1 MKKYRK
7 RREIKIK
14 KMKTNFGF
22 IRVAAAV
29 PELRVSD
36 ASFNAAKIIEL
47 MHAAEEKRAQVVCFP
62 ELCVSS
68 YTCADLFFQ
77 QQLQE
82 EVLKA
87 LSEIQMAT
95 LSVSCAV
102 IVGAPLRF
110 RNRLFNT
117 AVVLQKGR
125 IIGIVPKTF
134 LPNHGEFYEKRWF
147 ASGKNLRGQSIVC
160 NEQEVPFGSD
170 LIFSTPSFSFGI
182 EICEDLWAPLPPST
196 ELCMAGAEIIFNPSA
211 SNELIGKHE
220 YRLQLIEQQSAR
232 CHAGYV
238 YSSAGMYEST
248 TDLVFSGSAI
258 IAENGKILD
267 TSKRFSLDSQMI
279 YSEIDVDRIRF
290 ERMHNSNF
298 SIDALQQTYRKIEML
313 EQPLELKE
321 IKRTVSPYPFVPPIE
336 KREESCGEIFAI
348 QTAGLAK
355 RWQHTQAKSLIVG
368 ISGGLDSTLALLVCV
383 RTADKLSFSRNSIIG
398 VTMPGFGT
406 TDRTYGNALNLMNSL
421 GVTGLE
427 ISIKE
432 ACLQHFKDIGHDP
445 NIHDVIF
452 ENTQARE
459 RTQILMDLANKYEGL
474 VIGTGDLSELALG
487 WATYN
492 GDHMSMY
499 GVNSGIPKTLVRYLV
514 EYVAQSMEEKTKNIL
529 EDILNTPVSPELLPA
544 DEKGEIHQKTEDLVG
559 PYELHDFF
567 LYYFVRF
574 GFSPQKILF
583 LAQKAFNDKYT
594 EVTIRKWLKVFLR
607 RFYAQQFK
615 RSCLPD
621 GPKVG
626 SINLSPRGDWRMPS
640 DACFHWDD
648 II

>member
-1 MKKYRK
+1 M
-7 RREIKIK
+7 EI
-14 KMKTNFGF
+14 NYGF
-22 IRVAAAV
+22 VRIAAAV
-29 PELRVSD
+29 PELKVSD
-36 ASFNAAKIIEL
+36 VLFNTEKIIEL
-47 MHAAEEKRAQVVCFP
+47 IHVAEENRTQVVCFP
-62 ELCVSS
+62 ELCITG

-147 ASGKNLRGQSIVC
+147 VSGKNLRGQTIVC
-160 NEQEVPFGSD
+160 NEQEVPFGVD
-170 LIFSTPSFSFGI
+170 LIFFSPSFSFGI

-238 YSSAGMYEST
+238 YSSSGMYEST
-248 TDLVFSGSAI
+248 TDLVFSGSAV
-258 IAENGKILD
+258 IAENGKILE
-267 TSKRFSLDSQMI
+267 TSKRFSLDSQLI
-279 YSEIDVDRIRF
+279 FNEIDVEILRY

-298 SIDALQQTYRKIEML
+298 GEDALQQTFRKIEMQG
-313 EQPLELKE
+313 QPLEQKE
-321 IKRTVSPYPFVPPIE
+321 IKRTVSPYPFVPPVS
-336 KREESCGEIFAI
+336 KREESCSEIFSI
-348 QTAGLAK
+348 QTSGLAK
-355 RWQHTQAKSLIVG
+355 RWLHTQAKSLIVG

-383 RTADKLSFSRNSIIG
+383 KTADKLGFDRKTVIG

-406 TDRTYGNALNLMNSL
+406 TNRTYGNALNLMKSL
-421 GVTGLE
+421 EITGLE

-445 NIHDVIF
+445 DVHDVIF

-459 RTQILMDLANKYEGL
+459 RTQILMDLANKYNGL

-499 GVNSGIPKTLVRYLV
+499 AVNSGIPKTLVRYLV
-514 EYVAQSMEEKTKNIL
+514 EYVAQSMEEKTKTIL
-529 EDILNTPVSPELLPA
+529 EDILKTPVSPELLPA
-544 DEKGEIHQKTEDLVG
+544 DEYGEIHQKTEDLVG

-574 GFSPQKILF
+574 GFSPKKILF
-583 LAQKAFNDKYT
+583 LAQKAFGDKYS
-594 EVTIRKWLKVFLR
+594 EAILRKWLKVFLR
-607 RFYAQQFK
+607 RFYSQQFK
-615 RSCLPD
+615 RSCMPD

-640 DACFHWDD
+640 DAGFHWDD

>member
-1 MKKYRK
+1 M
-7 RREIKIK
+7 EI
-14 KMKTNFGF
+14 NYGF
-22 IRVAAAV
+22 VRIAAAV
-29 PELRVSD
+29 PELKVSD
-36 ASFNAAKIIEL
+36 VLFNTEKIIEL
-47 MHAAEEKRAQVVCFP
+47 IHVAEENRTQVVCFP
-62 ELCVSS
+62 ELCITG

-147 ASGKNLRGQSIVC
+147 VSGKNLRGQTIVC
-160 NEQEVPFGSD
+160 NEQEVPFGVD
-170 LIFSTPSFSFGI
+170 LIFFSPSFSFGI

-238 YSSAGMYEST
+238 YSSSGMYEST
-248 TDLVFSGSAI
+248 TDLVFSGSAV
-258 IAENGKILD
+258 IAENGKILE
-267 TSKRFSLDSQMI
+267 TSKRFSLDSQLI
-279 YSEIDVDRIRF
+279 FNEIDVDILRY

-298 SIDALQQTYRKIEML
+298 GEDALQQIFRKIEMQG
-313 EQPLELKE
+313 QPLEQKE
-321 IKRTVSPYPFVPPIE
+321 IKRTVSPYPFVPPVS
-336 KREESCGEIFAI
+336 KREESCSEIFSI
-348 QTAGLAK
+348 QTSGLAK
-355 RWQHTQAKSLIVG
+355 RWLHTQAKSLIVG

-383 RTADKLSFSRNSIIG
+383 KTADKLGFDRKTVIG

-406 TDRTYGNALNLMNSL
+406 TNRTYGNALNLMKSL
-421 GVTGLE
+421 EITGLE

-445 NIHDVIF
+445 DVHDVIF

-459 RTQILMDLANKYEGL
+459 RTQILMDLANKYNGL

-499 GVNSGIPKTLVRYLV
+499 AVNSGIPKTLVRYLV
-514 EYVAQSMEEKTKNIL
+514 EYVAQSMEEKTKTIL
-529 EDILNTPVSPELLPA
+529 EDILKTPVSPELLPA
-544 DEKGEIHQKTEDLVG
+544 DEYGEIHQKTEDLVG

-574 GFSPQKILF
+574 GFSPKKILF
-583 LAQKAFNDKYT
+583 LAQKAFGDKYS
-594 EVTIRKWLKVFLR
+594 EAILRKWLKVFLR
-607 RFYAQQFK
+607 RFYSQQFK
-615 RSCLPD
+615 RSCMPD

-640 DACFHWDD
+640 DAGFHWDD

>member
-1 MKKYRK
+1 M
-7 RREIKIK
+7 EI
-14 KMKTNFGF
+14 NYGF
-22 IRVAAAV
+22 VRIAAAV
-29 PELRVSD
+29 PELKVSD
-36 ASFNAAKIIEL
+36 VLFNTEKIIEL
-47 MHAAEEKRAQVVCFP
+47 IHVAEENRTQVVCFP
-62 ELCVSS
+62 ELCITG

-147 ASGKNLRGQSIVC
+147 VSGKNFHGQTIVC
-160 NEQEVPFGSD
+160 NEQEVPFGVD
-170 LIFSTPSFSFGI
+170 LIFFSPSFSFGI

-238 YSSAGMYEST
+238 YSSSGMYEST
-248 TDLVFSGSAI
+248 TDLVFSGSAV
-258 IAENGKILD
+258 IAENGKILE
-267 TSKRFSLDSQMI
+267 TSKRFSLDSQLI
-279 YSEIDVDRIRF
+279 FNEIDVDILRY

-298 SIDALQQTYRKIEML
+298 GEDALQQIFRKIEMQG
-313 EQPLELKE
+313 QPLEQKE
-321 IKRTVSPYPFVPPIE
+321 IKRTVSPYPFVPPVS
-336 KREESCGEIFAI
+336 KREESCSEIFSI
-348 QTAGLAK
+348 QTSGLAK
-355 RWQHTQAKSLIVG
+355 RWLHTQAKSLIVG
-368 ISGGLDSTLALLVCV
+368 ISGGMDSTLALLVCV
-383 RTADKLSFSRNSIIG
+383 KTADKLGFDRKTVIG

-406 TDRTYGNALNLMNSL
+406 TNRTYGNALNLMKSL
-421 GVTGLE
+421 EITGLE

-445 NIHDVIF
+445 DVHDVIF

-459 RTQILMDLANKYEGL
+459 RTQILMDLANKYNGL

-499 GVNSGIPKTLVRYLV
+499 AVNSGIPKTLVRYLV
-514 EYVAQSMEEKTKNIL
+514 EYVAQSMEEKTKTIL
-529 EDILNTPVSPELLPA
+529 EDILKTPVSPELLPA
-544 DEKGEIHQKTEDLVG
+544 DEYGEIHQKTEDLVG

-574 GFSPQKILF
+574 GFSPKKILF
-583 LAQKAFNDKYT
+583 LAQKAFGDKYS
-594 EVTIRKWLKVFLR
+594 EAILRKWLKVFLR
-607 RFYAQQFK
+607 RFYSQQFK
-615 RSCLPD
+615 RSCMPD

-640 DACFHWDD
+640 DAGFHWDD

>member
-1 MKKYRK
+1 M
-7 RREIKIK
+7 E
-14 KMKTNFGF
+14 TNFGF
-22 IRVAAAV
+22 VRIAAAV
-29 PELRVSD
+29 PELKVSD
-36 ASFNAAKIIEL
+36 VLFNTEKIIEL
-47 MHAAEEKRAQVVCFP
+47 IHVAEENRTQVVCFP
-62 ELCVSS
+62 ELCITG

-134 LPNHGEFYEKRWF
+134 LSNHGEFYEKRWF
-147 ASGKNLRGQSIVC
+147 ASGKNLRGQTIVC
-160 NEQEVPFGSD
+160 NEQEVPFGVD
-170 LIFSTPSFSFGI
+170 LIFFSPSFSFGI

-238 YSSAGMYEST
+238 YSSSGMYEST
-248 TDLVFSGSAI
+248 TDLVFSGSAV
-258 IAENGKILD
+258 IAENGKILE
-267 TSKRFSLDSQMI
+267 TSKRFSLDSQLI
-279 YSEIDVDRIRF
+279 FNEIDVEILRYERI
-290 ERMHNSNF
+290 HNSNF
-298 SIDALQQTYRKIEML
+298 GEDALQQTFRKIEMQG
-313 EQPLELKE
+313 QPLEQKE
-321 IKRTVSPYPFVPPIE
+321 IKRTVSPYPFVPPVS
-336 KREESCGEIFAI
+336 KREESCSEIFSI
-348 QTAGLAK
+348 QTSGLAK
-355 RWQHTQAKSLIVG
+355 RWLHTQAKSLIVG

-383 RTADKLSFSRNSIIG
+383 KTADKLGFDRKTVIG

-406 TDRTYGNALNLMNSL
+406 TDRTYGNALSLMKSL
-421 GVTGLE
+421 GITSFE

-445 NIHDVIF
+445 DVHDVIF

-459 RTQILMDLANKYEGL
+459 RTQILMDLANKYNGL

-499 GVNSGIPKTLVRYLV
+499 AVSSGIPKTLVRYLV

-529 EDILNTPVSPELLPA
+529 EDILKTPVSPELLPA
-544 DEKGEIHQKTEDLVG
+544 DEYGEIHQKTEDLVG

-574 GFSPQKILF
+574 GFSPKKILF
-583 LAQKAFNDKYT
+583 LAQKAFGDKYS
-594 EVTIRKWLKVFLR
+594 EAMLRKWLKVFLR
-607 RFYAQQFK
+607 RFYSQQFK
-615 RSCLPD
+615 RSCMPD

-640 DACFHWDD
+640 DAGFHWDD

>member
-1 MKKYRK
+1 M
-7 RREIKIK
+7 EI
-14 KMKTNFGF
+14 NYGF
-22 IRVAAAV
+22 VRIAAAV
-29 PELRVSD
+29 PELKVSD
-36 ASFNAAKIIEL
+36 VLFNTEKIIEL
-47 MHAAEEKRAQVVCFP
+47 IHVAEENRTQVVCFP
-62 ELCVSS
+62 ELCITG

-147 ASGKNLRGQSIVC
+147 VSGKNFHGQTIVC
-160 NEQEVPFGSD
+160 NEQEVPFGVD
-170 LIFSTPSFSFGI
+170 LIFFSPSFSFGI

-238 YSSAGMYEST
+238 YSSSGMYEST
-248 TDLVFSGSAI
+248 TDLVFSGSAV
-258 IAENGKILD
+258 IAENGKILE
-267 TSKRFSLDSQMI
+267 TSKRFSLDSQLI
-279 YSEIDVDRIRF
+279 FNEIDVEILRY

-298 SIDALQQTYRKIEML
+298 GEDALQQTYRKIEMQG
-313 EQPLELKE
+313 QPLEQKE
-321 IKRTVSPYPFVPPIE
+321 IKRTVSPYPFVPPVS
-336 KREESCGEIFAI
+336 KREESCSEIFSI
-348 QTAGLAK
+348 QTSGLAK
-355 RWQHTQAKSLIVG
+355 RWLHTQAKSLIVG
-368 ISGGLDSTLALLVCV
+368 ISGGMDSTLALLVCV
-383 RTADKLSFSRNSIIG
+383 KTADKLGFDRKTVIG

-406 TDRTYGNALNLMNSL
+406 TNRTYGNALNLMKSL
-421 GVTGLE
+421 EITGLE

-445 NIHDVIF
+445 DVHDVIF

-459 RTQILMDLANKYEGL
+459 RTQILMDLANKYNGL

-499 GVNSGIPKTLVRYLV
+499 AVNSGIPKTLVRYLV
-514 EYVAQSMEEKTKNIL
+514 EYVAQSMEEKTKTIL
-529 EDILNTPVSPELLPA
+529 EDILKTPVSPELLPA
-544 DEKGEIHQKTEDLVG
+544 DEYGEIHQKTEDLVG

-574 GFSPQKILF
+574 GFSPKKILF
-583 LAQKAFNDKYT
+583 LAQKAFGDKYS
-594 EVTIRKWLKVFLR
+594 EAILRKWLKVFLR
-607 RFYAQQFK
+607 RFYSQQFK
-615 RSCLPD
+615 RSCMPD

-640 DACFHWDD
+640 DAGFHWDD

>member
-1 MKKYRK
+1 M
-7 RREIKIK
+7 EI
-14 KMKTNFGF
+14 NYGF
-22 IRVAAAV
+22 VRIAAAV
-29 PELRVSD
+29 PELKVSD
-36 ASFNAAKIIEL
+36 VLFNTEKIIEL
-47 MHAAEEKRAQVVCFP
+47 IHVAEENRTQVVCFP
-62 ELCVSS
+62 ELCITG

-147 ASGKNLRGQSIVC
+147 VSGKNFHGQTIVC
-160 NEQEVPFGSD
+160 NEQEVPFGVD
-170 LIFSTPSFSFGI
+170 LIFFSPSFSFGI

-238 YSSAGMYEST
+238 YSSSGMYEST
-248 TDLVFSGSAI
+248 TDLVFSGSAV
-258 IAENGKILD
+258 IAENGKILE
-267 TSKRFSLDSQMI
+267 TSKRFSLDSQLI
-279 YSEIDVDRIRF
+279 FNEIDVDILRY

-298 SIDALQQTYRKIEML
+298 GEDALQQIFRKIEMQG
-313 EQPLELKE
+313 QPLEQKE
-321 IKRTVSPYPFVPPIE
+321 IKRTVSPYPFVPPVS
-336 KREESCGEIFAI
+336 KREESCSEIFSI
-348 QTAGLAK
+348 QTSGLAK
-355 RWQHTQAKSLIVG
+355 RWLHTQAKSLIVG
-368 ISGGLDSTLALLVCV
+368 ISGGMDSTLALLVCV
-383 RTADKLSFSRNSIIG
+383 KTADKLGFDRKTVIG

-406 TDRTYGNALNLMNSL
+406 TNRTYGNALNLMKSL
-421 GVTGLE
+421 EITGLE

-445 NIHDVIF
+445 DVHDVIF

-459 RTQILMDLANKYEGL
+459 RTQILMDLANKYNGL

-499 GVNSGIPKTLVRYLV
+499 AVNSGIPKTLVRYLV
-514 EYVAQSMEEKTKNIL
+514 EYVAQSMEEKTKTIL
-529 EDILNTPVSPELLPA
+529 EDILKTPVSPELLLA
-544 DEKGEIHQKTEDLVG
+544 DEYGEIHQKTEDLVG

-574 GFSPQKILF
+574 GFSPKKILF
-583 LAQKAFNDKYT
+583 LAQKAFGDKYS
-594 EVTIRKWLKVFLR
+594 EAILRKWLKVFLR
-607 RFYAQQFK
+607 RFYSQQFK
-615 RSCLPD
+615 RSCMPD

-640 DACFHWDD
+640 DAGFHWDD

>member
-1 MKKYRK
+1 MNY
-7 RREIKIK
+7 
-14 KMKTNFGF
+14 GF
-22 IRVAAAV
+22 VRIAAAV
-29 PELRVSD
+29 PELKVSD
-36 ASFNAAKIIEL
+36 VLFNTEKIIEL
-47 MHAAEEKRAQVVCFP
+47 IHVAEENRTQVVCFP
-62 ELCVSS
+62 ELCITG

-147 ASGKNLRGQSIVC
+147 VSGKNLRGQTIVC
-160 NEQEVPFGSD
+160 NEQEVPFGVD
-170 LIFSTPSFSFGI
+170 LIFFSPSFSFGI

-238 YSSAGMYEST
+238 YSSSGMYEST
-248 TDLVFSGSAI
+248 TDLVFSGSAV
-258 IAENGKILD
+258 IAENGKILE
-267 TSKRFSLDSQMI
+267 TSKRFSLDSQLI
-279 YSEIDVDRIRF
+279 FNEIDVEILRY

-298 SIDALQQTYRKIEML
+298 GEDALQQTFRKIEMQG
-313 EQPLELKE
+313 QPLEQKE
-321 IKRTVSPYPFVPPIE
+321 IKRTVSPYPFVPPVS
-336 KREESCGEIFAI
+336 KREESCSEIFSI
-348 QTAGLAK
+348 QTSGLAK
-355 RWQHTQAKSLIVG
+355 RWLHTQAKSLIVG

-383 RTADKLSFSRNSIIG
+383 KTADKLGFDRKTVIG

-406 TDRTYGNALNLMNSL
+406 TNRTYGNALNLMKSL
-421 GVTGLE
+421 EITGLE

-445 NIHDVIF
+445 DVHDVIF

-459 RTQILMDLANKYEGL
+459 RTQILMDLANKYNGL

-499 GVNSGIPKTLVRYLV
+499 AVNSGIPKTLVRYLV
-514 EYVAQSMEEKTKNIL
+514 EYVAQSMEEKTKTIL
-529 EDILNTPVSPELLPA
+529 EDILKTPVSPELLPA
-544 DEKGEIHQKTEDLVG
+544 DEYGEIHQKTEDLVG

-574 GFSPQKILF
+574 GFSPKKILF
-583 LAQKAFNDKYT
+583 LAQKAFGDKYS
-594 EVTIRKWLKVFLR
+594 EAILRKWLKVFLR
-607 RFYAQQFK
+607 RFYSQQFK
-615 RSCLPD
+615 RSCMPD

-640 DACFHWDD
+640 DAGFHWDD

>member
-1 MKKYRK
+1 MNY
-7 RREIKIK
+7 
-14 KMKTNFGF
+14 GF
-22 IRVAAAV
+22 VRIAAAV
-29 PELRVSD
+29 PELKVSD
-36 ASFNAAKIIEL
+36 VLFNTEKIIEL
-47 MHAAEEKRAQVVCFP
+47 IHVAEENRTQVVCFP
-62 ELCVSS
+62 ELCITG

-147 ASGKNLRGQSIVC
+147 VSGKNFHGQTIVC
-160 NEQEVPFGSD
+160 NEQEVPFGVD
-170 LIFSTPSFSFGI
+170 LIFFSPSFSFGI

-238 YSSAGMYEST
+238 YSSSGMYEST
-248 TDLVFSGSAI
+248 TDLVFSGSAV
-258 IAENGKILD
+258 IAENGKILE
-267 TSKRFSLDSQMI
+267 TSKRFSLDSQLI
-279 YSEIDVDRIRF
+279 FNEIDVDILRY

-298 SIDALQQTYRKIEML
+298 GEDALQQIFRKIEMQG
-313 EQPLELKE
+313 QPLEQKE
-321 IKRTVSPYPFVPPIE
+321 IKRTVSPYPFVPPVS
-336 KREESCGEIFAI
+336 KREESCSEIFSI
-348 QTAGLAK
+348 QTSGLAK
-355 RWQHTQAKSLIVG
+355 RWLHTQAKSLIVG
-368 ISGGLDSTLALLVCV
+368 ISGGMDSTLALLVCV
-383 RTADKLSFSRNSIIG
+383 KTADKLGFDRKTVIG

-406 TDRTYGNALNLMNSL
+406 TNRTYGNALNLMKSL
-421 GVTGLE
+421 EITGLE

-445 NIHDVIF
+445 DVHDVIF

-459 RTQILMDLANKYEGL
+459 RTQILMDLANKYNGL

-499 GVNSGIPKTLVRYLV
+499 AVNSGIPKTLVRYLV
-514 EYVAQSMEEKTKNIL
+514 EYVAQSMEEKTKTIL
-529 EDILNTPVSPELLPA
+529 EDILKTPVSPELLPA
-544 DEKGEIHQKTEDLVG
+544 DEYGEIHQKTEDLVG

-574 GFSPQKILF
+574 GFSPKKILF
-583 LAQKAFNDKYT
+583 LAQKAFGDKYS
-594 EVTIRKWLKVFLR
+594 EAILRKWLKVFLR
-607 RFYAQQFK
+607 RFYSQQFK
-615 RSCLPD
+615 RSCMPD

-640 DACFHWDD
+640 DAGFHWDD

>member
-1 MKKYRK
+1 MNY
-7 RREIKIK
+7 
-14 KMKTNFGF
+14 GF
-22 IRVAAAV
+22 VRIAAAV
-29 PELRVSD
+29 PELKVSD
-36 ASFNAAKIIEL
+36 VLFNTEKIIEL
-47 MHAAEEKRAQVVCFP
+47 IHVAEENRTQVVCFP
-62 ELCVSS
+62 ELCITG

-147 ASGKNLRGQSIVC
+147 VSGKNLRGQTIVC
-160 NEQEVPFGSD
+160 NEQEVPFGVD
-170 LIFSTPSFSFGI
+170 LIFFSPSFSFGI

-238 YSSAGMYEST
+238 YSSSGMYEST
-248 TDLVFSGSAI
+248 TDLVFSGSAV
-258 IAENGKILD
+258 IAENGKILE
-267 TSKRFSLDSQMI
+267 TSKRFSLDSQLI
-279 YSEIDVDRIRF
+279 FNEIDVEILRY

-298 SIDALQQTYRKIEML
+298 GEDALQQTYRKIEMQG
-313 EQPLELKE
+313 QPLEQKE
-321 IKRTVSPYPFVPPIE
+321 IKRTVSPYPFVPPVS
-336 KREESCGEIFAI
+336 KREESCSEIFSI
-348 QTAGLAK
+348 QTSGLAK
-355 RWQHTQAKSLIVG
+355 RWLHTQAKSLIVG

-383 RTADKLSFSRNSIIG
+383 KTADKLGFDRKTVIG

-406 TDRTYGNALNLMNSL
+406 TNRTYGNALNLMKSL
-421 GVTGLE
+421 EITGLE

-445 NIHDVIF
+445 DVHDVIF

-459 RTQILMDLANKYEGL
+459 RTQILMDLANKYNGL

-499 GVNSGIPKTLVRYLV
+499 AVNSGIPKTLVRYLV
-514 EYVAQSMEEKTKNIL
+514 EYVAQSMEEKTKTIL
-529 EDILNTPVSPELLPA
+529 EDILKTPVSPELLPA
-544 DEKGEIHQKTEDLVG
+544 DEYGEIHQKTEDLVG

-574 GFSPQKILF
+574 GFSPKKILF
-583 LAQKAFNDKYT
+583 LAQKAFGDKYS
-594 EVTIRKWLKVFLR
+594 EAILRKWLKVFLR
-607 RFYAQQFK
+607 RFYSQQFK
-615 RSCLPD
+615 RSCMPD

-640 DACFHWDD
+640 DAGFHWDD

>member
-1 MKKYRK
+1 M
-7 RREIKIK
+7 E
-14 KMKTNFGF
+14 TNFGF
-22 IRVAAAV
+22 VRIAAAV
-29 PELRVSD
+29 PELKVSD
-36 ASFNAAKIIEL
+36 VLFNTEKIIEL
-47 MHAAEEKRAQVVCFP
+47 IHVAEENRTQVVCFP
-62 ELCVSS
+62 ELCITG

-147 ASGKNLRGQSIVC
+147 ASGKNFRGQTIVC
-160 NEQEVPFGSD
+160 NEQEVPFGVD
-170 LIFSTPSFSFGI
+170 LIFFSPSFSFGI

-238 YSSAGMYEST
+238 YSSSGMYEST
-248 TDLVFSGSAI
+248 TDLVFSGSAV
-258 IAENGKILD
+258 IAENGKILE
-267 TSKRFSLDSQMI
+267 TSKRFSLDSQLI
-279 YSEIDVDRIRF
+279 FNEIDVDILRY

-298 SIDALQQTYRKIEML
+298 GEDALQQTYRKIEMQG
-313 EQPLELKE
+313 QPLEQKE
-321 IKRTVSPYPFVPPIE
+321 IKRTVSPYPFVPPVS
-336 KREESCGEIFAI
+336 KREESCSEIFSI
-348 QTAGLAK
+348 QTSGLAK
-355 RWQHTQAKSLIVG
+355 RWLHTQAKSLIVG

-383 RTADKLSFSRNSIIG
+383 KTADKLGFDRKTVIG

-406 TDRTYGNALNLMNSL
+406 TDRTYGNALNLMKSL
-421 GVTGLE
+421 GITCLE

-445 NIHDVIF
+445 DVHDVIF

-459 RTQILMDLANKYEGL
+459 RTQILMDLANKYNGL

-499 GVNSGIPKTLVRYLV
+499 AVNSGIPKTLVRYLI

-529 EDILNTPVSPELLPA
+529 EDILKTPVSPELLPA
-544 DEKGEIHQKTEDLVG
+544 DEYGEIHQKTEDLVG

-574 GFSPQKILF
+574 GFSPKKILF
-583 LAQKAFNDKYT
+583 LAQKAFGDKYP
-594 EVTIRKWLKVFLR
+594 EAILRKWLKVFLR
-607 RFYAQQFK
+607 RFYSQQFK
-615 RSCLPD
+615 RSCMPD

-640 DACFHWDD
+640 DAGFHWND

>member
-1 MKKYRK
+1 M
-7 RREIKIK
+7 E
-14 KMKTNFGF
+14 TNFGF
-22 IRVAAAV
+22 VRIAAAV
-29 PELRVSD
+29 PELKVSD
-36 ASFNAAKIIEL
+36 VLFNTEKIIEL
-47 MHAAEEKRAQVVCFP
+47 IHVAEENRTQVVCFP
-62 ELCVSS
+62 ELCITG

-147 ASGKNLRGQSIVC
+147 ASGKNFRGQTIVC
-160 NEQEVPFGSD
+160 NEQEVPFGVD
-170 LIFSTPSFSFGI
+170 LIFFSPSFSFGI

-238 YSSAGMYEST
+238 YSSSGMYEST
-248 TDLVFSGSAI
+248 TDLVFSGSAV
-258 IAENGKILD
+258 IAENGKILE
-267 TSKRFSLDSQMI
+267 TSKRFSLDSQLI
-279 YSEIDVDRIRF
+279 FNEIDVEILRY

-298 SIDALQQTYRKIEML
+298 GEDALQQTFRKIEMQG
-313 EQPLELKE
+313 QPLEQKE
-321 IKRTVSPYPFVPPIE
+321 IKRTVSPYPFVPPVS
-336 KREESCGEIFAI
+336 KREESCSEIFSI
-348 QTAGLAK
+348 QTSGLAK
-355 RWQHTQAKSLIVG
+355 RWLHTQAKSLIVG
-368 ISGGLDSTLALLVCV
+368 ISGGMDSTLALLVCV
-383 RTADKLSFSRNSIIG
+383 KTADKLGFDRKTVIG

-406 TDRTYGNALNLMNSL
+406 TNRTYGNALNLMKSL
-421 GVTGLE
+421 EITGLE

-445 NIHDVIF
+445 DVHDVIF

-459 RTQILMDLANKYEGL
+459 RTQILMDLANKYNGL

-499 GVNSGIPKTLVRYLV
+499 AVNSGIPKILVRYLV

-529 EDILNTPVSPELLPA
+529 EDILKTPVSPELLPA
-544 DEKGEIHQKTEDLVG
+544 DEYGEIHQKTEDLVG

-574 GFSPQKILF
+574 GFSPKKILF
-583 LAQKAFNDKYT
+583 LAQKAFGDKYS
-594 EVTIRKWLKVFLR
+594 EAILRKWLKVFLR
-607 RFYAQQFK
+607 RFYSQQFK
-615 RSCLPD
+615 RSCMPD

-640 DACFHWDD
+640 DAGFHWDD

>member
-1 MKKYRK
+1 M
-7 RREIKIK
+7 EI
-14 KMKTNFGF
+14 NYGF
-22 IRVAAAV
+22 VRIAAAV
-29 PELRVSD
+29 PELKVSD
-36 ASFNAAKIIEL
+36 VLFNTEKIIEL
-47 MHAAEEKRAQVVCFP
+47 IHVAEENRTQVVCFP
-62 ELCVSS
+62 ELCITG

-147 ASGKNLRGQSIVC
+147 ASGKNLRGQTIVC
-160 NEQEVPFGSD
+160 NEQEVPFGVD
-170 LIFSTPSFSFGI
+170 LIFFSPSFSFGI

-238 YSSAGMYEST
+238 YSSSGMYEST
-248 TDLVFSGSAI
+248 TDLVFSGSAV
-258 IAENGKILD
+258 IAENGKILE
-267 TSKRFSLDSQMI
+267 TSKRFSLDSQLI
-279 YSEIDVDRIRF
+279 FNEIDVDILRY

-298 SIDALQQTYRKIEML
+298 GEDALQQTYRKIEMQG
-313 EQPLELKE
+313 QPLEQKE
-321 IKRTVSPYPFVPPIE
+321 IKRTVSPYPFVPPVS
-336 KREESCGEIFAI
+336 KREESCSEIFSI
-348 QTAGLAK
+348 QTSGLAK
-355 RWQHTQAKSLIVG
+355 RWLHTQAKSLIVG

-383 RTADKLSFSRNSIIG
+383 KTADKLGFDRKTVIG

-406 TDRTYGNALNLMNSL
+406 TNRTYGNALNLMKSL
-421 GVTGLE
+421 EITGLE

-445 NIHDVIF
+445 DVHDVIF

-459 RTQILMDLANKYEGL
+459 RTQILMDLANKYNGL

-499 GVNSGIPKTLVRYLV
+499 AVNSGIPKTLVRYLV
-514 EYVAQSMEEKTKNIL
+514 EYVAQSMEEKTKTIL
-529 EDILNTPVSPELLPA
+529 EDILKTPVSPELLPA
-544 DEKGEIHQKTEDLVG
+544 DEYGEIHQKTEDLVG

-574 GFSPQKILF
+574 GFSPKKILF
-583 LAQKAFNDKYT
+583 LAQKAFGDKYS
-594 EVTIRKWLKVFLR
+594 EAILRKWLKVFLR
-607 RFYAQQFK
+607 RFYSQQFK
-615 RSCLPD
+615 RSCMPD

-640 DACFHWDD
+640 DAGFHWDD

>member
-1 MKKYRK
+1 M
-7 RREIKIK
+7 EI
-14 KMKTNFGF
+14 NYGF
-22 IRVAAAV
+22 VRIAAAV
-29 PELRVSD
+29 PELKVSD
-36 ASFNAAKIIEL
+36 VLFNTEKIIEL
-47 MHAAEEKRAQVVCFP
+47 IHVAEENRTQVVCFP
-62 ELCVSS
+62 ELCITG

-147 ASGKNLRGQSIVC
+147 VSGKNFHGQTIVC
-160 NEQEVPFGSD
+160 NEQEVPFGVD
-170 LIFSTPSFSFGI
+170 LIFFSPSFSFGI

-238 YSSAGMYEST
+238 YSSSGMYEST
-248 TDLVFSGSAI
+248 TDLVFSGSAV
-258 IAENGKILD
+258 IAENGKILE
-267 TSKRFSLDSQMI
+267 TSKRFSLDSQLI
-279 YSEIDVDRIRF
+279 FNEIDVEILRY

-298 SIDALQQTYRKIEML
+298 GEDALQQTYRKIEMQG
-313 EQPLELKE
+313 QPLEQKE
-321 IKRTVSPYPFVPPIE
+321 IKRTVSPYPFVPPVS
-336 KREESCGEIFAI
+336 KREESCSEIFSI
-348 QTAGLAK
+348 QTSGLAK
-355 RWQHTQAKSLIVG
+355 RWLHTQAKSLIVG

-383 RTADKLSFSRNSIIG
+383 KTADKLGFDRKTVIG

-406 TDRTYGNALNLMNSL
+406 TNRTYGNALNLMKSL
-421 GVTGLE
+421 EITGLE

-445 NIHDVIF
+445 DVHDVIF

-459 RTQILMDLANKYEGL
+459 RTQILMDLANKYNGL

-499 GVNSGIPKTLVRYLV
+499 AVNSGIPKTLVRYLV
-514 EYVAQSMEEKTKNIL
+514 EYVAQSMEEKTKTIL
-529 EDILNTPVSPELLPA
+529 EDILKTPVSPELLPA
-544 DEKGEIHQKTEDLVG
+544 DEYGEIHQKTEDLVG

-574 GFSPQKILF
+574 GFSPKKILF
-583 LAQKAFNDKYT
+583 LAQKAFGDKYS
-594 EVTIRKWLKVFLR
+594 EAILRKWLKVFLR
-607 RFYAQQFK
+607 RFYSQQFK
-615 RSCLPD
+615 RSCMPD

-640 DACFHWDD
+640 DAGFHWDD

>member
-1 MKKYRK
+1 M
-7 RREIKIK
+7 E
-14 KMKTNFGF
+14 TNFGF
-22 IRVAAAV
+22 VRIAAAV
-29 PELRVSD
+29 PELKVSD
-36 ASFNAAKIIEL
+36 VLFNTEKIIEL
-47 MHAAEEKRAQVVCFP
+47 IHVAEENRTQVVCFP
-62 ELCVSS
+62 ELCITG

-147 ASGKNLRGQSIVC
+147 ASGKNFRGQTIVC
-160 NEQEVPFGSD
+160 NEQEVPFGVD
-170 LIFSTPSFSFGI
+170 LIFFSPSFSFGI

-238 YSSAGMYEST
+238 YSSSGMYEST
-248 TDLVFSGSAI
+248 TDLVFSGSAV
-258 IAENGKILD
+258 IAENGKILE
-267 TSKRFSLDSQMI
+267 TSKRFSLDYQLI
-279 YSEIDVDRIRF
+279 FNEIDVDILRY

-298 SIDALQQTYRKIEML
+298 GEDALQQTYRKIEMQG
-313 EQPLELKE
+313 QPLEQKE
-321 IKRTVSPYPFVPPIE
+321 IKRTVSPYPFVPPVS
-336 KREESCGEIFAI
+336 KREESCSEIFSI
-348 QTAGLAK
+348 QTSGLAK
-355 RWQHTQAKSLIVG
+355 RWLHTQAKSLIVG

-383 RTADKLSFSRNSIIG
+383 KTADKLGFDRKTVIG

-406 TDRTYGNALNLMNSL
+406 TNRTYGNALNLMKSL
-421 GVTGLE
+421 EITGLE

-445 NIHDVIF
+445 DVHDVIF

-459 RTQILMDLANKYEGL
+459 RTQILMDLANKYNGL

-499 GVNSGIPKTLVRYLV
+499 AVSSGIPKTLVRYLV

-529 EDILNTPVSPELLPA
+529 EDILKTPVSPELLPA
-544 DEKGEIHQKTEDLVG
+544 DEYGEIHQKTEDLVG

-583 LAQKAFNDKYT
+583 FAQKAFGDKYS
-594 EVTIRKWLKVFLR
+594 EAMLRKWLKVFLR
-607 RFYAQQFK
+607 RFYSQQFK
-615 RSCLPD
+615 RSCMPD

-640 DACFHWDD
+640 DAGFHWDD

>member
-1 MKKYRK
+1 MNY
-7 RREIKIK
+7 
-14 KMKTNFGF
+14 GF
-22 IRVAAAV
+22 VRIAAAV
-29 PELRVSD
+29 PELKVSD
-36 ASFNAAKIIEL
+36 VLFNTEKIIEL
-47 MHAAEEKRAQVVCFP
+47 IHVAEENRTQVVCFP
-62 ELCVSS
+62 ELCITG

-147 ASGKNLRGQSIVC
+147 VSGKNFHGQTIVC
-160 NEQEVPFGSD
+160 NEQEVPFGVD
-170 LIFSTPSFSFGI
+170 LIFFSPSFSFGI

-238 YSSAGMYEST
+238 YSSSGMYEST
-248 TDLVFSGSAI
+248 TDLVFSGSAV
-258 IAENGKILD
+258 IAENGKILE
-267 TSKRFSLDSQMI
+267 TSKRFSLDSQLI
-279 YSEIDVDRIRF
+279 FNEIDVDILRY

-298 SIDALQQTYRKIEML
+298 GEDALQQTYRKIEMQG
-313 EQPLELKE
+313 QPLEQKE
-321 IKRTVSPYPFVPPIE
+321 IKRTVSPYPFVPPVS
-336 KREESCGEIFAI
+336 KREESCSEIFSI
-348 QTAGLAK
+348 QTSGLAK
-355 RWQHTQAKSLIVG
+355 RWLHTQAKSLIVG

-383 RTADKLSFSRNSIIG
+383 KTADKLGFDRKTVIG

-406 TDRTYGNALNLMNSL
+406 TNRTYGNALNLMKSL
-421 GVTGLE
+421 EITGLE

-445 NIHDVIF
+445 DVHDVIF

-459 RTQILMDLANKYEGL
+459 RTQILMDLANKYNGL

-499 GVNSGIPKTLVRYLV
+499 AVNSGIPKTLVRYLV
-514 EYVAQSMEEKTKNIL
+514 EYVAQSMEEKTKTIL
-529 EDILNTPVSPELLPA
+529 EDILKTPVSPELLLA
-544 DEKGEIHQKTEDLVG
+544 DEYGEIHQKTEDLVG

-574 GFSPQKILF
+574 GFSPKKILF
-583 LAQKAFNDKYT
+583 LAQKAFGDKYS
-594 EVTIRKWLKVFLR
+594 EAILRKWLKVFLR
-607 RFYAQQFK
+607 RFYSQQFK
-615 RSCLPD
+615 RSCMPD

-640 DACFHWDD
+640 DAGFHWDD

>member
-1 MKKYRK
+1 M
-7 RREIKIK
+7 EI
-14 KMKTNFGF
+14 NYGF
-22 IRVAAAV
+22 VRIAAAV
-29 PELRVSD
+29 PELKVSD
-36 ASFNAAKIIEL
+36 VLFNTEKIIEL
-47 MHAAEEKRAQVVCFP
+47 IHVAEENRTQVVCFP
-62 ELCVSS
+62 ELCITG

-147 ASGKNLRGQSIVC
+147 VSGKNLRGQTIVC
-160 NEQEVPFGSD
+160 NEQEVPFGVD
-170 LIFSTPSFSFGI
+170 LIFFSPSFSFGI

-238 YSSAGMYEST
+238 YSSSGMYEST
-248 TDLVFSGSAI
+248 TDLVFSGSAV
-258 IAENGKILD
+258 IAENGKILE
-267 TSKRFSLDSQMI
+267 TSKRFSLDSQLI
-279 YSEIDVDRIRF
+279 FNEIDVDILRY

-298 SIDALQQTYRKIEML
+298 GEDALQQTYRKIEMQG
-313 EQPLELKE
+313 QPLEQKE
-321 IKRTVSPYPFVPPIE
+321 IKRTVSPYPFVPPVS
-336 KREESCGEIFAI
+336 KREESCSEIFSI
-348 QTAGLAK
+348 QTSGLAK
-355 RWQHTQAKSLIVG
+355 RWLHTQAKSLIVG

-383 RTADKLSFSRNSIIG
+383 KTADKLGFDRKTVIG

-406 TDRTYGNALNLMNSL
+406 TNRTYGNALNLMKSL
-421 GVTGLE
+421 EITGLE

-445 NIHDVIF
+445 DVHDVIF

-459 RTQILMDLANKYEGL
+459 RTQILMDLANKYNGL

-499 GVNSGIPKTLVRYLV
+499 AVNSGIPKTLVRYLV
-514 EYVAQSMEEKTKNIL
+514 EYVAQSMEEKTKTIL
-529 EDILNTPVSPELLPA
+529 EDILKTPVSPELLPA
-544 DEKGEIHQKTEDLVG
+544 DEYGEIHQKTEDLVG

-574 GFSPQKILF
+574 GFSPKKILF
-583 LAQKAFNDKYT
+583 LAQKAFGDKYS
-594 EVTIRKWLKVFLR
+594 EAILRKWLKVFLR
-607 RFYAQQFK
+607 RFYSQQFK
-615 RSCLPD
+615 RSCMPD

-640 DACFHWDD
+640 DAGFHWDD